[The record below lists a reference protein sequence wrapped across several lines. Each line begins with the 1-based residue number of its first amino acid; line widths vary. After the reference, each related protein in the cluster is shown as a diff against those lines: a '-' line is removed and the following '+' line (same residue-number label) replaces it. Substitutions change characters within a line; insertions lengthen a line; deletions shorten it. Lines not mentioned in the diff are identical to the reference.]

1 VANRVREVN
10 VCLCTA
16 LVSTH
21 LEYCFQA
28 WGPPPKKDV
37 ELSEWVQRRAMRMIR
52 GLVHFSYEE
61 RLRELSFFSLEK
73 RRFQEDFI
81 AAFQCLRET
90 YNVDF

>member
-1 VANRVREVN
+1 MANRVREVN

-16 LVSTH
+16 LVRTH

-28 WGPPPKKDV
+28 WGPQHKKDV

-61 RLRELSFFSLEK
+61 RLRELSLFDLEK
-73 RRFQEDFI
+73 RRLWGDLIVALQYLKGDCKQE
-81 AAFQCLRET
+81 
-90 YNVDF
+90 